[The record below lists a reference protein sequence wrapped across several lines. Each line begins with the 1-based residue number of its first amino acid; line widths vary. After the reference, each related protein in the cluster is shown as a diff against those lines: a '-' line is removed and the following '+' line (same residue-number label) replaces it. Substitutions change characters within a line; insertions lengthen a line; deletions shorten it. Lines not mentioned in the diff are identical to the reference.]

1 MENPGHKQLGHEDYP
16 LVSTEVAKTTHFQG
30 GFLSPIAWS
39 ACSRL
44 WQSALDAQHTSFFL
58 RRNLQRQL
66 RKRRK
71 LDWKNANMHY
81 IHEQVSNLHGQKCL
95 ICQLCEFQFISW
107 LGLPPFSV
115 HFEVLWMIHCHW
127 VSGLGDQLEGWS
139 CNDLTCRQPTAW
151 NVHILE
157 LPEASH
163 ANVQCPTRRTKVS
176 PKITQAT
183 NPSFVF
189 PSFEQSKKLSASDGS
204 GMSTSS
210 SLQPIP
216 QGKKSLNTDRNIPKP
231 VTLQHVATGC
241 PGQPFC
247 SKPLSV
253 PLPRQIASYPP
264 LPGAKSAVTL
274 SWLRMVENGIPNDS
288 LGHAFWE
295 YLISVNI
302 S

>member
-1 MENPGHKQLGHEDYP
+1 MESPGHKQLGHEDYP

-71 LDWKNANMHY
+71 LDWKNANMHC

-115 HFEVLWMIHCHW
+115 HFEVPWMIHDD
-127 VSGLGDQLEGWS
+127 SLGLWLGGPVRRLILQWFEV
-139 CNDLTCRQPTAW
+139 PTADSM
-151 NVHILE
+151 E
-157 LPEASH
+157 
-163 ANVQCPTRRTKVS
+163 CPHPGTTRSFSCSSMPHRRTKVS

-216 QGKKSLNTDRNIPKP
+216 QGKKSLT
-231 VTLQHVATGC
+231 VTLTETYRNQ
-241 PGQPFC
+241 
-247 SKPLSV
+247 
-253 PLPRQIASYPP
+253 
-264 LPGAKSAVTL
+264 
-274 SWLRMVENGIPNDS
+274 
-288 LGHAFWE
+288 
-295 YLISVNI
+295 
-302 S
+302 